1 MTLALVLG
9 LLFTW
14 SLPDVP
20 ALRYWLLFL
29 SLLGVA
35 KLTSWQSLPPVWR
48 ANRWVLGL
56 LAAFTLWLVWQAVF
70 ISHQTLWALKGLNG
84 P

>member
-1 MTLALVLG
+1 MINKIILALVLG

-35 KLTSWQSLPPVWR
+35 KLTSWQKLPIFWR

-56 LAAFTLWLVWQAVF
+56 LARSEERRVGKECRL
-70 ISHQTLWALKGLNG
+70 
-84 P
+84 